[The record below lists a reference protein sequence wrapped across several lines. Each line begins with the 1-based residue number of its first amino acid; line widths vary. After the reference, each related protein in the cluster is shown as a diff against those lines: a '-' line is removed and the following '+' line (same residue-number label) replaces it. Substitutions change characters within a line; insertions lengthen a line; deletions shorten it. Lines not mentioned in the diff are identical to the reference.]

1 MGSAFATVLLFLA
14 AFRISEAVYWIT
26 AVVGAFLLI
35 LVPFVLAPRRR
46 RGEGTEATRQAVV
59 AAVTQ
64 AFPSAAWTSVRE

>member
-35 LVPFVLAPRRR
+35 LVPFVIGWRRAGAEVRAR
-46 RGEGTEATRQAVV
+46 RQ
-59 AAVTQ
+59 Q
-64 AFPSAAWTSVRE
+64 DKPSSPL